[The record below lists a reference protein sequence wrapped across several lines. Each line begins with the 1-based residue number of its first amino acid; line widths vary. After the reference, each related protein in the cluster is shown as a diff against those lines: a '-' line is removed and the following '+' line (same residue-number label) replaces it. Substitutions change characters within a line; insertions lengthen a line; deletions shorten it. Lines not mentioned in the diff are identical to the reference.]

1 MERIGLEQIQ
11 RVILDNE
18 DNRKELAARIDF
30 ALAQVSD
37 PWKKMLD
44 DQETRTAL
52 FEQTRV

>member
-1 MERIGLEQIQ
+1 MGLAQIQ
-11 RVILDNE
+11 QVILDNE

-44 DQETRTAL
+44 DQDTRTAL
-52 FEQTRV
+52 FEQARV